1 MTPTRLKTLSLH
13 RNLRAQNDGII
24 EKSQRFG
31 ANAEHRVEADQ
42 VWKSWGIMSVSERT
56 VLVTGGAGYVGSRLV
71 PELLVAGYRV
81 RVLDTCWYG
90 VPDADPSDGSS
101 AFLLIRGDMRDEE
114 VLTSALDGVTDV
126 IHLACISNDPSY
138 DLDPELGKSINL
150 DSFLPLVRR
159 ARDAGVSRFI
169 YASSSSVYGVKEE
182 ERVTEELALEPLTD
196 YSRFKAECEDI
207 LFAERTPSFVTTTLR
222 PATVCGPAPRQRMD
236 LTVNLLTNHAYNT
249 GTIRVFGGN
258 QYRPNLHIQDMCRV
272 YLEVL
277 GQDAEKID
285 GQVFNV
291 GTDNLTVLEIAEKVK
306 LHVNKELEMVVEP
319 STDNRS
325 YRISSERI
333 FEHLG
338 FRPIHTVDDAI
349 RDLLDW
355 FERGNFPGAMSDSR
369 YFNIARMQEI
379 IPELSKH
386 A

>member
-1 MTPTRLKTLSLH
+1 MS
-13 RNLRAQNDGII
+13 G
-24 EKSQRFG
+24 SQ
-31 ANAEHRVEADQ
+31 
-42 VWKSWGIMSVSERT
+42 RT

-71 PELLVAGYRV
+71 PELLGAGYQV

-90 VPDADPSDGSS
+90 EPETKQTDDPP
-101 AFLLIRGDMRDEE
+101 AFSLVRGDMRDEHT
-114 VLTSALDGVTDV
+114 VSQALVGVTDV

-138 DLDPELGKSINL
+138 DLDPALGKSINL

-159 ARDAGVSRFI
+159 AKDAGVSRFI

-182 ERVTEELALEPLTD
+182 ENVTEDLSLEPLTD

-207 LFAERTPSFVTTTLR
+207 LLAERTPGFITTILR

-236 LTVNLLTNHAYNT
+236 LTVNLLTNHAYNS
-249 GTIRVFGGN
+249 GTIRVFGGS
-258 QYRPNLHIQDMCRV
+258 QYRPNLHIQDMCRA

-277 GQDAEKID
+277 QQDAEKID

-291 GTDNLTVLEIAEKVK
+291 GTDNLTVMEIAERVK
-306 LHVNKELEMVVEP
+306 DFVRKEVDLVVEP
-319 STDNRS
+319 SPDNRS

-338 FRPIHTVDDAI
+338 FRPLHTVDDAI
-349 RDLLDW
+349 RDLVGW
-355 FERGNFPGAMSDSR
+355 FDRGEFPDAMTDSR

-379 IPELSKH
+379 IPELS
-386 A
+386 ANE